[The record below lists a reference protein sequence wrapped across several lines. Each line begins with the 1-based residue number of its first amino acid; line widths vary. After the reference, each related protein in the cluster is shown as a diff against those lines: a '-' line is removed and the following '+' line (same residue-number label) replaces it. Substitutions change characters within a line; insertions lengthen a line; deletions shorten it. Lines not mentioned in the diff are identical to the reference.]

1 MDYPKLRIPV
11 VTNSVSAPI
20 IAVFHDE
27 DGTFKN
33 FLSKNIADMEKENL
47 ELKQKLAKLQEKP
60 KRGRP
65 RKELKQ
71 IDIKVNLNRG
81 D

>member
-1 MDYPKLRIPV
+1 MEPSILRLPV
-11 VTNSVSAPI
+11 NIRSESSSI
-20 IAVFHDE
+20 ITVLHDE
-27 DGTFKN
+27 DGALKKCIMKSFIE
-33 FLSKNIADMEKENL
+33 LEKENA